1 MKTLSDRPYI
11 QTLYKTLFLLIL
23 IAWYASPS
31 ISAGD
36 APRQIFRENKQKI
49 LSQDHSEI
57 NGFVFAV
64 GHARARKHDNAAKER
79 TMQKARLIATGNLT
93 KPIIHISGW
102 PFLKNRQLQR
112 KVVQSYASLETQKT
126 RVKNLQVV
134 YRDCQGISCTVAVAA
149 PTRAID
155 IKRIDWGD
163 IRDSLDRAYEAG
175 DERLPLEVYFEI
187 CAGNRLDQV
196 VTDISRKWGNIYGIN
211 VQKVIQG
218 HYIDIPAFLWRQGK
232 RLPDKKVATLGF
244 QDLMKL
250 LELDPYDPV
259 VLYFL
264 GQYAESTGRN
274 RLAQMFYAR
283 ALLWKIDP
291 EYNKRCRQ
299 LINNDLF
306 VNKSE
311 PLNGLEKEFHKRA
324 IAIYGTEG
332 PFEAGLA
339 NLVFLSS
346 GTLPLIG
353 ASDIHVVSWSS
364 DDVSVHEFINSDT
377 TANAFA
383 AVSKTFIKRG
393 NWEYALP
400 FAIQASQMDGRYA
413 GLRKKILYFATQ
425 E

>member
-1 MKTLSDRPYI
+1 MKTLSNRSFI
-11 QTLYKTLFLLIL
+11 QNLYRLLFWLIL
-23 IAWYASPS
+23 IVWSAPG

-36 APRQIFRENKQKI
+36 TPHHIFRENKQKI
-49 LSQDHSEI
+49 LSKNHSEM
-57 NGFVFAV
+57 NGFAFAV
-64 GHARARKHDNAAKER
+64 GHAGASNHDNASRER

-112 KVVQSYASLETQKT
+112 EVVQNYASLVTQKAH
-126 RVKNLQVV
+126 VKNLQVV
-134 YRDCQGISCTVAVAA
+134 YRDCQGITCTVVVAA
-149 PTRAID
+149 PTRATN
-155 IKRIDWGD
+155 IKRIDWDD
-163 IRDSLDRAYEAG
+163 IRDSLDRAYETG
-175 DERLPLEVYFEI
+175 DERLSLEVYFEI

-196 VTDISRKWGNIYGIN
+196 VTDISRKWGDIYGIN

-218 HYIDIPAFLWRQGK
+218 HYINIPAFLWRQGK

-306 VNKSE
+306 VNKSD

-353 ASDIHVVSWSS
+353 ASDSQEASWYS
-364 DDVSVHEFINSDT
+364 DDVSVHEFINNDT

-383 AVSKTFIKRG
+383 AVSKTFMKRG
-393 NWEYALP
+393 QWEYALP